1 MTRMRGM
8 LEDEMTIKKKNQ
20 LKDLQAYNQRL
31 AEEKRQREKNWRD
44 NQESQNQH
52 EISRTN
58 MSDFMTEAAKTT
70 ESQLAPHRY
79 VPYHFK
85 GLRPEQ
91 VDSIKI
97 EREL

>member
-1 MTRMRGM
+1 
-8 LEDEMTIKKKNQ
+8 
-20 LKDLQAYNQRL
+20 
-31 AEEKRQREKNWRD
+31 
-44 NQESQNQH
+44 
-52 EISRTN
+52 

-85 GLRPEQ
+85 GLRPDQ

-97 EREL
+97 ERELQVTQNEQERQDRSVEEYNWAV